1 MTRERE
7 REKEKP
13 DIRGISRFHREYRDE
28 SRESREDGFPVP
40 RAVDGYREGDEDF
53 GFSEFA
59 RLDERFRSKVSL
71 QALR

>member
-7 REKEKP
+7 RK
-13 DIRGISRFHREYRDE
+13 RSRTSEEFLDSIANRDE

-71 QALR
+71 QAFR